1 MKTALC
7 VVALVGALVIC
18 SFQNVAAA
26 PLGSIIPECCET
38 FKTTPIRHWRLK
50 SYEATPWCSTAAVI
64 FVNRRNMKICT
75 RAGERWVKAAMKY
88 LDRKHKKGET
98 K

>member
-26 PLGSIIPECCET
+26 PLGSIFPECCET
-38 FKTTPIRHWRLK
+38 FKTTHIPHGRLK
-50 SYEATPWCSTAAVI
+50 SYMAAPWCSTPAVI
-64 FVNRRNMKICT
+64 FVNRRDMKICT
-75 RAGERWVKAAMKY
+75 KAGEGWVKAAMKY
-88 LDRKHKKGET
+88 LDRKHKK
-98 K
+98 